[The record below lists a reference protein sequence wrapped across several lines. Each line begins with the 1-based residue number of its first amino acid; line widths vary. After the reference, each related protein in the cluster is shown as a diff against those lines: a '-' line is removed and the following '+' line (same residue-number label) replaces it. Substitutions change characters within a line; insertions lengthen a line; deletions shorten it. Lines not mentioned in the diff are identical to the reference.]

1 MIEQNL
7 IIQLK
12 RMSTKAKYVLLF
24 ASNRQG
30 QQLYIKEIKE
40 LYKLTSK
47 ELDSCLI
54 ELASINIII
63 KDKNLLIIPLVKKIE
78 RSKDVLTIGINREIL
93 SSLQDHKSNIQDFI
107 NISKKDKNTCLL
119 FALLVENN
127 TQLLNEGLTVPLLTL
142 KVKLQAVDKYE
153 VLKDFQKNLIS
164 KPIRVLNNILIE
176 NRYTYSYIKKDRKI
190 IGVKF
195 SLINNEYETIEL

>member
-78 RSKDVLTIGINREIL
+78 RSKDVLTIEINREIL

-176 NRYTYSYIKKDRKI
+176 NRYTYSYIKKDRKV

>member
-93 SSLQDHKSNIQDFI
+93 SSLQDHKSNMQDFI

>member
-30 QQLYIKEIKE
+30 QQLYIKEIKD

-93 SSLQDHKSNIQDFI
+93 SSLQDHNSNMQDFI

>member
-78 RSKDVLTIGINREIL
+78 RSKDVLTIEINREIL
-93 SSLQDHKSNIQDFI
+93 SSLQDHKSNMQDFI

-176 NRYTYSYIKKDRKI
+176 NRYTYSYIKKDRKV

>member
-30 QQLYIKEIKE
+30 QQLYIKEIKD

-93 SSLQDHKSNIQDFI
+93 SSLQDHKSNMQDFI

>member
-78 RSKDVLTIGINREIL
+78 RSKDVLTIEINREIL
-93 SSLQDHKSNIQDFI
+93 SSLQDHKSNMQDFI